1 MRRVFPLHNSR
12 TSAAVGTETSQ
23 GAKGVS
29 ILCIDDEKSGVEVR
43 KRLLESAG
51 YRVTTAR
58 SGQEGVQ
65 QLRSE
70 PFDLVLLDYWMPS
83 FNGVATARELRSID
97 PAVPIMILSGL
108 SQLPDETIGVVDRW
122 ILKDEGPE
130 YLLAAISSLL
140 KSRH

>member
-1 MRRVFPLHNSR
+1 M
-12 TSAAVGTETSQ
+12 
-23 GAKGVS
+23 
-29 ILCIDDEKSGVEVR
+29 
-43 KRLLESAG
+43 
-51 YRVTTAR
+51 TTAR
-58 SGQEGVQ
+58 SGQEGIQ
-65 QLRSE
+65 QLRSQ
-70 PFDLVLLDYWMPS
+70 PFDIVLLDYWMPS